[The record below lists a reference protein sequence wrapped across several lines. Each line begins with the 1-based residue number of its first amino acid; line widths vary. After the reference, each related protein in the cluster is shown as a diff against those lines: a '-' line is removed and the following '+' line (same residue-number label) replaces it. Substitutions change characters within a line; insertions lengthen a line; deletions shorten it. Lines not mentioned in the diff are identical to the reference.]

1 MEINMKNIKN
11 MLVLAGCVA
20 ALGLSSGKL
29 AAQGRGNFDPAQFK
43 ERAVTRV
50 IEQMNI
56 TDDSEKKAISDALGK
71 VFDARMEVG
80 LGGGRGFGGGGRR
93 NRGNNTDTNS
103 ASADTST
110 PRRGGGGRFGAL
122 SPEADDLQKAID
134 AKAPAD
140 EIEAKLAK
148 LRESN
153 LAKQAKLEAAQAD
166 LQKLLTSRQEAVAVL
181 NGMLK

>member
-1 MEINMKNIKN
+1 MKKFKN

-20 ALGLSSGKL
+20 ALSLSSGKL
-29 AAQGRGNFDPAQFK
+29 AAQGRGNFDPAQFR

-71 VFDARMEVG
+71 VFDARMEIG
-80 LGGGRGFGGGGRR
+80 MGGRSFGGSRR
-93 NRGNNTDTNS
+93 NRGNNGDTNS
-103 ASADTST
+103 TDTAAST
-110 PRRGGGGRFGAL
+110 PRRGGFGSQ
-122 SPEADDLQKAID
+122 SPESEDLQKAID

-140 EIEAKLAK
+140 EIKAKLAK
-148 LRESN
+148 LRDSN
-153 LAKQAKLEAAQAD
+153 KAKEAKLEEAQAD
-166 LQKLLTSRQEAVAVL
+166 LLKSLTSRQEAVAVL